1 MTSTARRGF
10 TMIEL
15 LMVISI
21 IAVLSS
27 MIVMV
32 AMGLGGDAKKKKTGV
47 IIATIRK
54 GIELTIAG
62 RGGSV
67 SPTEHPFAGSR
78 ATRFPFL
85 RAANGAAVAT
95 SGLAFKGVDLSQ
107 VSISAGGRDQ
117 VLADDDVFND
127 PRVPMLFGAKR
138 EVMGIL
144 GATQKLVTKYVQL
157 PKPGPSSLTGTN
169 YYSKA
174 NMRLVTGA
182 DGMSTDF
189 PIFTDDATP
198 QGPSWFPNSV
208 NPTTDQDADGTFGLA
223 YDNKRA
229 LDYIFGASGAGA
241 ELSSL
246 KALASAPDV
255 DPATPD
261 EKRFKYPIIG
271 AGGSG
276 IDSFTPPS
284 LNRNIEGTT
293 TSDTSTATRVYTN
306 AATDSSPQISN
317 IWKPGFIKHGSGGSA
332 VFKEY
337 RLPGLAV
344 YDAWGH
350 EILYSIS
357 PKGGVRLISAG
368 ADGVLK
374 FNPGSN
380 HNLDTLLNTSKPLTT
395 LPQGDDLDGAKDNVA
410 QEVEDI

>member
-1 MTSTARRGF
+1 MTITARRGF

-78 ATRFPFL
+78 QTRFPFL
-85 RAANGAAVAT
+85 RAFDGSAVST
-95 SGLAFKGVDLSQ
+95 SGLAFRGVDLSQ
-107 VSISAGGRDQ
+107 IASGAAGITQ

-144 GATQKLVTKYVQL
+144 GATQKLVTKYLQL
-157 PKPGPSSLTGTN
+157 PKPGPSALTATNIYGKTVKVVTDSTGGT
-169 YYSKA
+169 S
-174 NMRLVTGA
+174 
-182 DGMSTDF
+182 
-189 PIFTDDATP
+189 
-198 QGPSWFPNSV
+198 GPFNDTTFPNAT
-208 NPTTDQDADGTFGLA
+208 NPTDVQDADGTFGLA

-261 EKRFKYPIIG
+261 EKRFKYPILG

-293 TSDTSTATRVYTN
+293 TLDTSTAARVYTN
-306 AATDSSPQISN
+306 AATDSSPQISSF
-317 IWKPGFIKHGSGGSA
+317 WKPGFIKHGTGGGP
-332 VFKEY
+332 VYKEY

-357 PKGGVRLISAG
+357 QKGGVRLISAG

-380 HNLDTLLNTSKPLTT
+380 HNLDTPLLTPKPLTT
-395 LPQGDDLDGAKDNVA
+395 TPQGDDMDGAKDNVA

>member
-10 TMIEL
+10 TLIEL

-78 ATRFPFL
+78 ETRFPFL
-85 RAANGAAVAT
+85 RAYDGSAVAT
-95 SGLAFKGVDLSQ
+95 TGLAFKGVDLSQ
-107 VSISAGGRDQ
+107 MAAGASGIDHL
-117 VLADDDVFND
+117 LADDDVFND

-138 EVMGIL
+138 EVMCIL
-144 GATQKLVTKYVQL
+144 GATQKLVTKYLQL
-157 PKPGPSSLTGTN
+157 PKPGPSSLTAANIYGKSVPVVTDNVGSASGPFNDTN
-169 YYSKA
+169 IP
-174 NMRLVTGA
+174 N
-182 DGMSTDF
+182 
-189 PIFTDDATP
+189 AT
-198 QGPSWFPNSV
+198 
-208 NPTTDQDADGTFGLA
+208 NPTQDQDQNQGDFGLSF
-223 YDNKRA
+223 DNKRA

-246 KALASAPDV
+246 KALASAPDMDV
-255 DPATPD
+255 NTPD
-261 EKRFKYPIIG
+261 EKRFKYPIVG

-276 IDSFTPPS
+276 IDSFTPQS
-284 LNRNIEGTT
+284 GLLRWQEGTT
-293 TSDTSTATRVYTN
+293 TPDTSTACKVYTN
-306 AATDSSPQISN
+306 AATDSSPQVSDT
-317 IWKPGFIKHGSGGSA
+317 WKPGYIKHGSGGGP
-332 VFKEY
+332 VYKEY

-374 FNPGSN
+374 FNPGAN
-380 HNLDTLLNTSKPLTT
+380 HVLDTTLITPKPLTT
-395 LPQGDDLDGAKDNVA
+395 TPTGDDTDGAKDNVA

>member
-78 ATRFPFL
+78 ETRFPFV
-85 RAANGAAVAT
+85 RATGTQYGSANVAT
-95 SGLAFKGVDLSQ
+95 TGLAFTGVDLSQ
-107 VSISAGGRDQ
+107 IAGGAAGVDHL
-117 VLADDDVFND
+117 LADDDVFND

-138 EVMGIL
+138 EVMCIL
-144 GATQKLVTKYVQL
+144 GATQKLVTKYLQL
-157 PKPGPSSLTGTN
+157 PKPGPSSQTA
-169 YYSKA
+169 A
-174 NMRLVTGA
+174 NFYGKSVPVVTDNMGSA
-182 DGMSTDF
+182 SG
-189 PIFTDDATP
+189 PFTDTNIPNAT
-198 QGPSWFPNSV
+198 
-208 NPTTDQDADGTFGLA
+208 NPTDAQDSDGTFGLA

-246 KALASAPDV
+246 KALASAPDM

-261 EKRFKYPIIG
+261 EKRFKYPIVG
-271 AGGSG
+271 PGGSG
-276 IDSFTPPS
+276 TDTFTPPN
-284 LNRNIEGTT
+284 LTRFIEGTT
-293 TSDTSTATRVYTN
+293 NPDPSTAARVYTN
-306 AATDSSPQISN
+306 AATDSSPQISDT
-317 IWKPGFIKHGSGGSA
+317 WKPGFIKHGTGGGP
-332 VFKEY
+332 VYKEY
-337 RLPGLAV
+337 RLPGLGV

-357 PKGGVRLISAG
+357 HKGGVRLISAG

-380 HNLDTLLNTSKPLTT
+380 HTLETTLDTTKPLTT
-395 LPQGDDLDGAKDNVA
+395 TPTGDDTDGAKDNVA